1 MGAHAGDSSRLLI
14 EVGPREEEGAGE
26 VDGAIERLGVN
37 KDARRVLCPQK
48 DLNFI
53 PAA

>member
-1 MGAHAGDSSRLLI
+1 MPATPPACSSRWD
-14 EVGPREEEGAGE
+14 PREEESTGE
-26 VDGAIERLGVN
+26 VDGAIERLEVN

>member
-1 MGAHAGDSSRLLI
+1 MPATPPACSSRWA
-14 EVGPREEEGAGE
+14 PREEESTGG
-26 VDGAIERLGVN
+26 VDEEIEELQVH

>member
-1 MGAHAGDSSRLLI
+1 MGAHVDEPSRLFVEPNL
-14 EVGPREEEGAGE
+14 REEESTGE